1 MPNVYSPGR
10 SKAAEPRPAVFDFIR
25 RLNGSSLAFGAAI
38 GLIVGLLI
46 GWVFW
51 PVEWKNAWPADLS
64 PEAKAQYLASVA
76 QVYTYYNDDQAAEIA
91 RGRLLDLNENLAD
104 EIAAAQAYFDQNPQ
118 RDSRIYITMLGQLA
132 AGLGVS
138 SPDIIMPSAAS
149 APESPA
155 PEETTSPSWLT
166 WTLSFLAI
174 LLLVG
179 GGIFLISKLAQNR
192 KRVVDQGFG
201 DAPEDEFEDDF
212 GEERYG
218 PSAGPQ
224 GPRSISAQDSGF
236 AAQTA
241 DDYGFAQEPDDDE
254 FYSSGA
260 AIDEIDD
267 ELDDEYFGDAED
279 YDDAIEPA
287 SAPVTG
293 QPAAPGKA
301 IRQAPGRV
309 LDTFIAHYQAGVIDF
324 DQSFKIVDPEANRYV
339 GECGMGVNVKNGI
352 LQDDPENV
360 IALDVWLYDQKMEK
374 SLGNRT
380 RVLLS
385 EYAFDRNLEP
395 ALMRER
401 PNDPPPIV
409 AQPGISFQLKGQ
421 SLVLDCEVI
430 EAEYV
435 TTERDAGVFQSI
447 KVEMTVRSRI

>member
-10 SKAAEPRPAVFDFIR
+10 SKAAETRPAFIDFLR
-25 RLNGSSLAFGAAI
+25 QLSGPSLAVGAVV
-38 GLIVGLLI
+38 GLIAGLLI

-51 PVEWKNAWPADLS
+51 PVEWENAWPADLS

-76 QVYTYYNDDQAAEIA
+76 QVYTYYNDEQAAEIA
-91 RGRLLDLNENLAD
+91 RGRLLDLNDNLAE
-104 EIAAAQAYFDQNPQ
+104 EIAAAQAYFDENPQ

-149 APESPA
+149 APETAPDEALAEEPA
-155 PEETTSPSWLT
+155 SPSWLT
-166 WTLSFLAI
+166 WALSFLAI
-174 LLLVG
+174 IILVG
-179 GGIFLISKLAQNR
+179 GGIYLISKLAQSR
-192 KRVVDQGFG
+192 KRVVDHEFE
-201 DAPEDEFEDDF
+201 DAPEDEFDDDF
-212 GEERYG
+212 GVDRYG
-218 PSAGPQ
+218 PSGSPQ
-224 GPRSISAQDSGF
+224 GARSASPAQ
-236 AAQTA
+236 AA
-241 DDYGFAQEPDDDE
+241 DDYGFAQEPDDE
-254 FYSSGA
+254 AFYSPGA
-260 AIDEIDD
+260 AIEEIDD
-267 ELDDEYFGDAED
+267 DLDDEYFVDEEQYED
-279 YDDAIEPA
+279 DSMESVAA
-287 SAPVTG
+287 
-293 QPAAPGKA
+293 PAASQPSA
-301 IRQAPGRV
+301 AVRQTSGRI

-324 DQSFKIVDPEANRYV
+324 DQSFKIVDPESNRYV

-421 SLVLDCEVI
+421 SLILDCEVI

-435 TTERDAGVFQSI
+435 KSERDAGVFQNI
-447 KVEMTVRSRI
+447 KVEMTVRSRA